1 MTVKV
6 VSKNP
11 LFGKAPFEYAPGWVF
26 TPDTACADYD
36 WLVVFD
42 DLKRDETV
50 TCPKERT
57 ILATWEPVSIKNY
70 CTAFTRQFG
79 HLLTNRPREAE
90 NHPHYHLGRGY
101 FPWYNSRSYAENRAF
116 VIPPKTKTVAAVC
129 SAKAMKWTKH
139 GQRIQLLKKMVAEIP
154 GAEWYGHGVHEFK
167 NKCDLMDTYRYH
179 VALENHIGPHYWT
192 EKIADAYL
200 CECLPFYAGAP
211 DLAEDFPADSF
222 IPIPVDD
229 PDAAIRIMKEAIAAD
244 EWSKR
249 LPAIRAAKE
258 KLFAEYNFWA
268 QVIKVIE
275 AARDQRVTPVD
286 PARPHV
292 LRSRKWLRRH
302 TLSANLQDGWFHFK
316 QYLSGVGL
324 WPKMS

>member
-1 MTVKV
+1 MTVKI

-11 LFGKAPFEYAPGWVF
+11 LFGKAPFEYAPGYVF
-26 TPDTACADYD
+26 TQDPACTDYD

-42 DLKRDETV
+42 DLKADETV

-79 HLLTNRPREAE
+79 HLLTNRPPSAE
-90 NHPHYHLGRGY
+90 KHPHYHQGKGY
-101 FPWYNSRSYAENRAF
+101 FPWYNSRSYDENKAF
-116 VIPPKTKTVAAVC
+116 VIPEKTKVVAAVC

-139 GQRIQLLKKMVAEIP
+139 YQRIQLLKKMVAEVE

-179 VALENHIGPHYWT
+179 VALENHIGSHYWT
-192 EKIADAYL
+192 EKIVDAYL

-211 DLAEDFPADSF
+211 DLAEDFPAESL

-229 PDAAIRIMKEAIAAD
+229 PDEAIRIMKEAIAND

-249 LPAIRAAKE
+249 LPAIRAAKAR
-258 KLFAEYNFWA
+258 LFTEYNFWA

-275 AARDQRVTPVD
+275 AEKEQSVTDAD
-286 PARPHV
+286 PAHPHV
-292 LRSRKWLRRH
+292 LRSRKWLRKH
-302 TLSANLQDGWFHFK
+302 SLSANLEDGWFHFK

>member
-11 LFGKAPFEYAPGWVF
+11 LFGKVPFEYAPGWVF
-26 TPDTACADYD
+26 TPDPACTDYD

-50 TCPKERT
+50 ACPRECT

-79 HLLTNRPREAE
+79 HLLTNRPRAAE

-101 FPWYNSRSYAENRAF
+101 FPWYNSRSYTENRAF

-139 GQRIQLLKKMVAEIP
+139 YQRIQLLKKMVAEIP

>member
-1 MTVKV
+1 MTVKI

-11 LFGKAPFEYAPGWVF
+11 LFGKAPFEYAPGYVF
-26 TPDTACADYD
+26 TQDPACAAYD

-42 DLKRDETV
+42 DLKADETV
-50 TCPKERT
+50 VCPKERT

-79 HLLTNRPREAE
+79 HLLTNRPRAAE
-90 NHPHYHLGRGY
+90 NHPHYHRGKGY
-101 FPWYNSRSYAENRAF
+101 FPWYNSRSYAENKAF
-116 VIPPKTKTVAAVC
+116 AIPPKTKVVAAVC

-139 GQRIQLLKKMVAEIP
+139 CQRIRLLRKMVAEIP
-154 GAEWYGHGVHEFK
+154 GADWYGHGVHEFQ
-167 NKCDLMDTYRYH
+167 NKCDLMDTYRY
-179 VALENHIGPHYWT
+179 WT
-192 EKIADAYL
+192 EKIADAFL

-211 DLAEDFPADSF
+211 DLAEDFPAESF

-229 PDAAIRIMKEAIAAD
+229 PDEAIRIMRAAIAAD

-249 LPAIRAAKE
+249 LPAIRAAKAR
-258 KLFAEYNFWA
+258 LFAEYNFWA

-275 AARDQRVTPVD
+275 DSRDQRVTPAD

>member
-11 LFGKAPFEYAPGWVF
+11 LFGKVPFEYAPGWVF
-26 TPDTACADYD
+26 TPDPACADYD

-50 TCPKERT
+50 ACPRECT

-79 HLLTNRPREAE
+79 HLLTNRPRAAE

-101 FPWYNSRSYAENRAF
+101 FPWYNSRSYTENRAF

-139 GQRIQLLKKMVAEIP
+139 YQRIQLLKKMVAEIP
-154 GAEWYGHGVHEFK
+154 GAPG
-167 NKCDLMDTYRYH
+167 L
-179 VALENHIGPHYWT
+179 
-192 EKIADAYL
+192 AD
-200 CECLPFYAGAP
+200 
-211 DLAEDFPADSF
+211 DFPADSF

-229 PDAAIRIMKEAIAAD
+229 PDAAIRIMKAAIAND
-244 EWSKR
+244 EWAKR

-258 KLFAEYNFWA
+258 RLFAEYNFWA
-268 QVIKVIE
+268 QVIRVVE
-275 AARDQRVTPVD
+275 SARGQRVTAPD
-286 PARPHV
+286 PAHPHV
-292 LRSRKWLRRH
+292 LRSRRWLRRH
-302 TLSANLQDGWFHFK
+302 SLSANLEDGWFHFK